1 MDECGILVDDYHVF
15 ILAYLF
21 SINDYIYFFIGRI
34 SEIEVLPKIVF
45 DNIFFPIL
53 TIASRWKE
61 NQMGYFQTLYLN
73 LWATCTCWLTLFFEK
88 MKASSK

>member
-45 DNIFFPIL
+45 DNIFPNFNNSISLEGKPNGVLSNI
-53 TIASRWKE
+53 IPKFVG
-61 NQMGYFQTLYLN
+61 NMH
-73 LWATCTCWLTLFFEK
+73 CWLTLFFEK

>member
-45 DNIFFPIL
+45 DNIFSNFNNSISLEGKPNGVLSNIIPKFVGNMHL
-53 TIASRWKE
+53 LVNSI
-61 NQMGYFQTLYLN
+61 
-73 LWATCTCWLTLFFEK
+73 FEK

>member
-73 LWATCTCWLTLFFEK
+73 L
-88 MKASSK
+88 

>member
-45 DNIFFPIL
+45 DNIFSQF
-53 TIASRWKE
+53 
-61 NQMGYFQTLYLN
+61 
-73 LWATCTCWLTLFFEK
+73 
-88 MKASSK
+88 